1 MMQDIKEYFDLRK
14 LVADFGGIKKFRF
27 FGILDKYTCMTPF
40 GFSLVTTGDDFVE
53 CKIDET
59 GDLHGDLY
67 SLAYGYK
74 VKVSPVNDNRYA
86 SKIFYQSDLLQNFQS
101 GVFIIKEGNGHIEH
115 KACMECLCGNVYLC
129 HTWSEI
135 VQ

>member
-1 MMQDIKEYFDLRK
+1 MQDIKEYFDLRK
-14 LVADFGGIKKFRF
+14 LVADFGGIEKFRF

-40 GFSLVTTGDDFVE
+40 GFSLVETCDDFVE

-67 SLAYGYK
+67 SLAHGYK

-86 SKIFYQSDLLQNFQS
+86 SKIFYQRDLLQNFQS

-115 KACMECLCGNVYLC
+115 KECMECLCGNVYLC